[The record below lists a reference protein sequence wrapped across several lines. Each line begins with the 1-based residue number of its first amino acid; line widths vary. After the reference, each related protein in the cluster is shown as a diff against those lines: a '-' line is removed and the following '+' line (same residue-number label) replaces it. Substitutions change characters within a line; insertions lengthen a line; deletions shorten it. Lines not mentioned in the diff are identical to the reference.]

1 MKILLIEDDESLA
14 GLVKKTLI
22 DQQNCTVDWA
32 KDGYEGLEL
41 TDLFEYELILLDLN
55 LPNLDGIQ
63 VCQELRNKGD
73 RTPILLLTAHDTIN
87 KKVKGLDAGADD
99 YLVKPFDF
107 QELLARIRAL
117 LRRGNDSL
125 LPTIEWNDLSLD
137 PNNCQVTYRETEL
150 KLTAKEYALLEL
162 FLRNPQRIFSQS
174 SLLDHLWP
182 LEEIPTE
189 NAVRT
194 QIKGLRHKL
203 KQAGAIFDPIETIY
217 GLGYRL
223 KQQSE
228 PKLAKT
234 KEQDRVPI
242 SVDKSRGTQ
251 VGNGDS
257 ELQEISIPPHLYQ
270 IWQQHQSQYLNRVRV
285 LQQAVQA
292 LKKGQLQPSLLQQ
305 ARELAHT
312 LTGSLGSFGLTQASE
327 QSRQI
332 EQMLNSCDL
341 EDAKIVNYLSES
353 VEDLLS
359 RLKAQSNKASV
370 FAPANPRSLSCSQK
384 LLIVDDD
391 VALTQALIAEAITWG
406 LEATVANDI
415 LQAKQM
421 LAAEIPDIVLLDL
434 SFPESTEGG
443 FELLEELAKSQPS
456 IPTIVFTAKESFT
469 DRVRVARLGG
479 KGFLQKPISTN
490 QVMEAIFQVLQQS
503 SPPVAKI
510 LVVDWEPQILDLIR
524 TLLEPWGFKVILVDD
539 SRQFWDILEQSNP
552 DLLILNMEM
561 PDVSGIELCKVVRND
576 PRWYQL
582 PVLFISAQKN
592 PQTVQQV
599 FTVGADDYICKPIVP
614 EELLARILNRLDK
627 ERYRRQLA
635 EIDSLTGVTNRR
647 TSIQELT
654 RLINL
659 AKRQQQPCCFIILD
673 LDNFKQINDHY
684 GHELGDRV
692 LRALGKLLKQTFR
705 REDVIAR
712 WGGEEF
718 VIGLY
723 NTSKEASIE
732 RLTQFLADFSQQEF
746 GNAEQKTFQVTFSA
760 GVAQY
765 PIDGTNLDTLYQAA
779 DLALYQA
786 KATGKNQI
794 IGAGKLS

>member
-14 GLVKKTLI
+14 DLVKKTLI
-22 DQQNCTVDWA
+22 DQQNCTVDWTQ
-32 KDGYEGLEL
+32 DGYEGLEL
-41 TDLFEYELILLDLN
+41 TDLFEYDLILLDLS
-55 LPNLDGIQ
+55 LPNLDGIE
-63 VCQELRNKGD
+63 VCRKSRNKGD
-73 RTPILLLTAHDTIN
+73 RTPILLLTRHDTVT

-99 YLVKPFDF
+99 YLVKPFNL

-117 LRRGNDSL
+117 VRRGNDSL
-125 LPTIEWNDLSLD
+125 LPAIQWNDLCLD
-137 PNNCQVTYRETEL
+137 LNNCQVTYQKKPL

-174 SLLDHLWP
+174 SLLDHLWA

-194 QIKGLRHKL
+194 QIKGLRQKL
-203 KQAGAIFDPIETIY
+203 KQAGVTFDPIETIY

-223 KQQSE
+223 KQQS
-228 PKLAKT
+228 PSKLAKT
-234 KEQDRVPI
+234 KEQSTVQI
-242 SVDKSRGTQ
+242 TVDKSRESEEEY
-251 VGNGDS
+251 GNLDQQ
-257 ELQEISIPPHLYQ
+257 ELFIPPHLYR

-285 LQQAVQA
+285 LQQAVRA
-292 LKKGQLQPSLLQQ
+292 LKTGQLKPSLLQQ
-305 ARELAHT
+305 AIELAHT
-312 LTGSLGSFGLTQASE
+312 LTGSLGSFGLARASE

-332 EQMLNSCDL
+332 EQILRSCDL
-341 EDAKIVNYLSES
+341 DDAEVVNYLSES
-353 VEDLLS
+353 VEKLLACLNPQLTEVS
-359 RLKAQSNKASV
+359 SFYTV
-370 FAPANPRSLSCSQK
+370 DPRSLSSSGSHR

-391 VALTQALIAEAITWG
+391 LTLTQALIVEAIAWG
-406 LEATVANDI
+406 LEVIVANDI
-415 LQAKQM
+415 SQAREI
-421 LAAEIPDIVLLDL
+421 LATETPDIILLDL
-434 SFPESTEGG
+434 SFPDCTEGG
-443 FELLEELAKSQPS
+443 FGLLEELAKRKPS
-456 IPTIVFTAKESFT
+456 ISTIVFTAKESFA

-490 QVMEAIFQVLQQS
+490 QVMEAISQVLQQS

-524 TLLEPWGFKVILVDD
+524 TLLEPWGFKVILVEDA
-539 SRQFWDILEQSNP
+539 RQFWDALEQSNP
-552 DLLILNMEM
+552 DLLVINMEM
-561 PDVSGIELCKVVRND
+561 PDVSGIELCRVVRND

-582 PVLFISAQKN
+582 PVLFISAQN
-592 PQTVQQV
+592 NARTVQQV
-599 FTVGADDYICKPIVP
+599 FTVGADDYICQPIVP

-647 TSIQELT
+647 TSIQQLT

-659 AKRQQQPCCFIILD
+659 AKRQQKPCCFIILD
-673 LDNFKQINDHY
+673 LDNFKQINDCY
-684 GHELGDRV
+684 GHDLGDRV
-692 LRALGKLLKQTFR
+692 LRTLGQLLKQAFR

-718 VIGLY
+718 VLGLY
-723 NTSKEASIE
+723 DTTKEASLA
-732 RLTQFLADFSQQEF
+732 RLTKFLADFRQQEF
-746 GNAEQKTFQVTFSA
+746 GNAERTFQVSFSA

-779 DLALYQA
+779 DIALYQA

-794 IGAGKLS
+794 LGAV